1 MSLQFVLG
9 SSGSGKTEY
18 IYRQIVEQ
26 AGKHPK
32 QNFLVIVPE
41 QFTMSTQQKLVE
53 LAPNHAIMNIDV
65 LSFKRLAYRVFDEMG
80 RNDIRVLEETGK
92 NLVLKKLA
100 RREEEH
106 LTVLRP
112 NMNRMGYIGE
122 VKSLISE
129 LVQYNVSPD
138 RLEDVARRDEL
149 SPVLRAK
156 LQDIVTMYRAFTDF
170 MEGSYI
176 TAEEILNILSDLA
189 KDSAILRDSVLVFD
203 EFTGFTPIQNDLM
216 RQLLQVTERVIVTLT
231 MDAKEDFYLC
241 RGEEELFYLS
251 KKTIQ
256 TLMQMA
262 EWLHVEVLEPI
273 VLEGSADK
281 RFAKAPDLAF
291 LEQNLF
297 RVSVSQSEK
306 EVEQIHLAA
315 TRTPREELT
324 LVAREINRLIR
335 QGYRYREMAVVTG
348 SMEAYQ
354 NYMEPIFTKYEI
366 PYFMDATK
374 EVLFHPFTEFI
385 RAGLEVINSDFSYE
399 SVMRF
404 LRCGFSGMEEDE
416 IDRLDNYL
424 LATGIRGK
432 KAWSKRFLKLPGRAQ
447 LYDLD
452 KLDAMRASVWE
463 SLLPLSN
470 VFADTEATVH
480 DGIVAYYE
488 VLVGMDIEHQL
499 WAREKQYLEQ
509 NEQTKAK
516 EYGQIYKI
524 VLQLFEKYNE
534 LLGEEP
540 LAIDD
545 FTEVLDA
552 GLSAASVAVIPPG
565 YDSVTFGDIERTRL
579 NHIKILFFVGVN
591 DGIIPKSA
599 NAGGII
605 SEYEREALLDADMEL
620 APGARKQAFI
630 QRFYL
635 YRNLTKPSEQLYIS
649 YAKVDSEGKAIRPSY
664 LIGVIRKLFP
674 KLELQNVEEIE
685 ARTDFYTK
693 QAAIDYLIHGE
704 RDEAWYALAKYF
716 CDGTKS
722 EQDMTLR
729 LLSASYACY
738 ENTPISRGVA
748 LALYGRKMEGSVT
761 RLERFAACAYAH
773 YLQYG
778 LKLSERQTS
787 SFESVDMGNIYHTAL
802 QRYSLK
808 LAASQY
814 DWFGVP
820 DAEREAI
827 AAEAMQEALE
837 NYPDMS
843 IYASAESKH
852 RMKRMMSIFQQTVWA
867 LTKQVRAGRFVPK
880 EFEVRFSELDHM
892 DALEYAL
899 ADDVSMKL
907 TGRIDR
913 VDTFDDG
920 EKLCVKV
927 IDYKSGNT
935 SFDLIRIYQ
944 GLQLQL
950 VVYMN
955 AALELGKA
963 KNATKDV
970 LPGGILY
977 YHIDDPVI
985 EADTELS
992 DEDAKH
998 ALLKELRPDGLVNAD
1013 AQIYLAM
1020 DENLEG
1026 KSEVIPVELK
1036 KSGELSA
1043 RSKVASSEEFE
1054 ILEQYVHNKIAEQG
1068 QKIYAGDV
1076 RVNPY
1081 QNGTDCSCNFCP
1093 YASVCGIDT
1102 KIPGYHYRTLESLK
1116 KDEVIAK
1123 MQIVNAIKAD
1133 ENKKIKL
1140 RIDKI

>member
-26 AGKHPK
+26 AGEHPK

-41 QFTMSTQQKLVE
+41 QFTMQTQQKLVE

-92 NLVLKKLA
+92 NLVLRKLA

-138 RLEDVARRDEL
+138 RLEEVTKRENL

-156 LQDIVTMYRAFTDF
+156 LGDIVTMYRAFADF

-176 TAEEILNILSDLA
+176 TAEEILNVLSDMA
-189 KDSAILRDSVLVFD
+189 KESDILKDSVLVFD

-216 RQLLQVTERVIVTLT
+216 RQLLQVAERVIVTLT
-231 MDAKEDFYLC
+231 MDAKEDFFLC

-262 EWLHVEVLEPI
+262 ERLHVEVLEPI

-488 VLVGMDIEHQL
+488 VLVGMDIEPQL

-620 APGARKQAFI
+620 APGAREQAFI

-722 EQDMTLR
+722 EQEMTLR

-820 DAEREAI
+820 DVEREAI

-899 ADDVSMKL
+899 SDDVSMKL

-963 KNATKDV
+963 KNATKGV

-1043 RSKVASSEEFE
+1043 RSKVASSEEFAV
-1054 ILEQYVHNKIAEQG
+1054 LEQYVHNKIAEQG

-1076 RVNPY
+1076 SVNPY

-1102 KIPGYHYRTLESLK
+1102 KIPGYHYRTLESMK

-1133 ENKKIKL
+1133 ENKK
-1140 RIDKI
+1140 

>member
-18 IYRQIVEQ
+18 IYREIVRQ
-26 AGKHPK
+26 AGEHPK

-41 QFTMSTQQKLVE
+41 QFTMQTQQKLVE

-80 RNDIRVLEETGK
+80 RNDVQVLEETGK
-92 NLVLKKLA
+92 NLVLRKLA
-100 RREEEH
+100 RLEEEK

-138 RLEDVARRDEL
+138 RLEEVIRSKEL

-156 LQDIVTMYRAFTDF
+156 LSDIVVMYRAFEEF
-170 MEGSYI
+170 MAGNYI
-176 TAEEILNILSDLA
+176 TAEEILNILSDIA
-189 KDSAILRDSVLVFD
+189 ADSEILRNSVLVFD
-203 EFTGFTPIQNDLM
+203 EFTGFTPIQNNLM
-216 RQLLQVTERVIVTLT
+216 RELLKVAERVIVTLT
-231 MDAKEDFYLC
+231 IDANEDFYFC

-251 KKTIQ
+251 KKTIHS
-256 TLMQMA
+256 LMQMA
-262 EWLHVEVLEPI
+262 ELLHVEVLDPI
-273 VLEGSADK
+273 VMEGSDRR
-281 RFAKAPDLAF
+281 RFQKAPDLAF
-291 LEQNLF
+291 LEHNLF
-297 RVSVSQSEK
+297 RTGAPKDK
-306 EVEQIHLAA
+306 EDVQQIHLAA
-315 TRTPREELT
+315 ARTPREELT

-335 QGYRYREMAVVTG
+335 EGYRYREIAVVTG
-348 SMEAYQ
+348 SMETYQ
-354 NYMEPIFTKYEI
+354 NYMEPLFGKYEI
-366 PYFMDATK
+366 PYFMDTTK

-385 RAGLEVINSDFSYE
+385 RAGLEMISSDFSYE

-404 LRCGFSGMEEDE
+404 LRCGFSGIEEDA

-424 LATGIRGK
+424 LAIGIRGS
-432 KAWSKRFLKLPGRAQ
+432 KAWSKRWMKLPGQ
-447 LYDLD
+447 EKLYDLE
-452 KLDAMRASVWE
+452 KLNEIRAKIWE
-463 SLLPLSN
+463 SMLPLTK
-470 VFADTEATVH
+470 VFAEQNATVSH
-480 DGIVAYYE
+480 GIVAFYE
-488 VLVGMDIEHQL
+488 VLTSLDIEKQL
-499 WAREKQYLEQ
+499 WQREQQYLEQ
-509 NEQTKAK
+509 NQQTKAK

-540 LAIDD
+540 LAIEE
-545 FTEVLDA
+545 FAEVLDA

-579 NHIKILFFVGVN
+579 NHIRILFFVGVN

-620 APGARKQAFI
+620 APGAREQAFI

-649 YAKVDSEGKAIRPSY
+649 YSKVDSEGKAIRPSY
-664 LIGVIRKLFP
+664 LIGAIRKLFP
-674 KLELQNVEEIE
+674 KLILMNVEEIE
-685 ARTDFYTK
+685 AREDFYTK
-693 QAAIDYLIHGE
+693 QAALDYLIHGE
-704 RDEAWYALAKYF
+704 RDDAWYALAKYF
-716 CDGTKS
+716 RTGEES
-722 EQDMTLR
+722 EKEMVER
-729 LLSASYACY
+729 LLRAFYATY
-738 ENTPISRGVA
+738 ENSPISRGVA
-748 LALYGRKMEGSVT
+748 LALYGRKPEGSVT

-778 LKLSERQTS
+778 LKLSERQNN
-787 SFESVDMGNIYHTAL
+787 SFESVDMGNIYHDAL
-802 QRYSLK
+802 QRYSMKLK
-808 LAASQY
+808 DSEY
-814 DWFGVP
+814 DWFDIP
-820 DAEREAI
+820 DSQRETLSE
-827 AAEAMQEALE
+827 EAMQEAVAA
-837 NYPDMS
+837 YPDMS

-852 RMKRMMSIFQQTVWA
+852 RAKRMMNIFKQTVWA
-867 LTKQVRAGRFVPK
+867 LTKQVRAGQFVPK

-899 ADDVSMKL
+899 TDDVTMKL

-913 VDTFDDG
+913 VDTYDG
-920 EKLCVKV
+920 GDRLCVKV

-955 AALELGKA
+955 AAMELTK
-963 KNATKDV
+963 KNHASKDI

-985 EADTELS
+985 NEDTDMSEN
-992 DEDAKH
+992 EEEH
-998 ALLKELRPDGLVNAD
+998 ALLQALRPDGLVNAD
-1013 AQIYLAM
+1013 EQVYLAM

-1026 KSEVIPVELK
+1026 RSEVIPIELK
-1036 KSGELSA
+1036 KSGELSS
-1043 RSKVASSEEFE
+1043 RSKVATTEEFAV
-1054 ILEQYVHNKIAEQG
+1054 LEQYVHNKIAEQG
-1068 QKIYAGDV
+1068 RKIYEGDV
-1076 RVNPY
+1076 SVNPY
-1081 QNGTDCSCNFCP
+1081 QDGMESSCDFCP

-1102 KIPGYHYRTLESLK
+1102 KIPGYQYRHLESMRKEEVLDRMQTENAK
-1116 KDEVIAK
+1116 K
-1123 MQIVNAIKAD
+1123 Q
-1133 ENKKIKL
+1133 
-1140 RIDKI
+1140 

>member
-176 TAEEILNILSDLA
+176 TAEETLNILSELA

-231 MDAKEDFYLC
+231 MDEKEDFYLC

-262 EWLHVEVLEPI
+262 ERLHVEVLEPI

-281 RFAKAPDLAF
+281 RFVKAPDLAF

-297 RVSVSQSEK
+297 RVSVTQSEK

-416 IDRLDNYL
+416 IDQLDNYL
-424 LATGIRGK
+424 LATGIRGR

-452 KLDAMRASVWE
+452 KLDAMRMSVWE

-620 APGARKQAFI
+620 APGAREQAFI

-685 ARTDFYTK
+685 ARADFYTK

-722 EQDMTLR
+722 EQEMTLR

-808 LAASQY
+808 LEASQY
-814 DWFGVP
+814 DWFGVS

-837 NYPDMS
+837 NYPDMC

-899 ADDVSMKL
+899 SDDVSMKL

-963 KNATKDV
+963 QNATKDV

-1043 RSKVASSEEFE
+1043 RSKVASSEEFAV
-1054 ILEQYVHNKIAEQG
+1054 LEQYVHNKIAEQG

-1076 RVNPY
+1076 SVNPY

-1133 ENKKIKL
+1133 EDKK
-1140 RIDKI
+1140 

>member
-176 TAEEILNILSDLA
+176 TAEEILNILSELA

-216 RQLLQVTERVIVTLT
+216 RQLLQVAERVIVTLT

-262 EWLHVEVLEPI
+262 ERLHVEVLEPI
-273 VLEGSADK
+273 VLEGIADK

-297 RVSVSQSEK
+297 RVSVVQSDRDVK
-306 EVEQIHLAA
+306 QIHLAA

-354 NYMEPIFTKYEI
+354 NYMEPIFAKYEI

-432 KAWSKRFLKLPGRAQ
+432 KAWSKRFLKLPGHAQ

-452 KLDAMRASVWE
+452 KLDAMRARVWE

-605 SEYEREALLDADMEL
+605 SEYEREALLEADMEL
-620 APGARKQAFI
+620 APGAREQAFI

-722 EQDMTLR
+722 EQEMTLR

-778 LKLSERQTS
+778 LKLSERQTN

-820 DAEREAI
+820 DVEREAI

-899 ADDVSMKL
+899 SDDVSMKL

-920 EKLCVKV
+920 EMLCVKV

-963 KNATKDV
+963 QNATKDV

-977 YHIDDPVI
+977 YHIDDPVL
-985 EADTELS
+985 ESDTELS
-992 DEDAKH
+992 DEDAEH

-1043 RSKVASSEEFE
+1043 RSKVASSEEFAV
-1054 ILEQYVHNKIAEQG
+1054 LEQYVHNKIAEQG

-1076 RVNPY
+1076 SVNPY
-1081 QNGTDCSCNFCP
+1081 QSGTDCSCNFCP

-1123 MQIVNAIKAD
+1123 MQIANAIKAD
-1133 ENKKIKL
+1133 EGKK
-1140 RIDKI
+1140 

>member
-9 SSGSGKTEY
+9 NSGSGKTEY

-26 AGKHPK
+26 AGEHPK
-32 QNFLVIVPE
+32 QNFLVVVPE
-41 QFTMSTQQKLVE
+41 QFTMQTQQKLVE

-80 RNDIRVLEETGK
+80 RNDIQVLEETGK
-92 NLVLKKLA
+92 NLVLRKLA
-100 RREEEH
+100 RKEEEH

-129 LVQYNVSPD
+129 LVQYNVSPE
-138 RLEDVARRDEL
+138 RLEEVTKRENL

-156 LQDIVTMYRAFTDF
+156 LGDIVTMYRAFADF

-176 TAEEILNILSDLA
+176 TAEEILNVLSDMA
-189 KDSAILRDSVLVFD
+189 KESDILKDSVLVFD

-216 RQLLQVTERVIVTLT
+216 RQLLQVAERVIVTLT

-251 KKTIQ
+251 KKTIH

-262 EWLHVEVLEPI
+262 DHLHVEVLEPI
-273 VLEGSADK
+273 VLEDSADK
-281 RFAKAPDLAF
+281 RFVKAPDLAF

-297 RVSVSQSEK
+297 RVSAAK
-306 EVEQIHLAA
+306 TDREVQQIHLAS

-348 SMEAYQ
+348 SMEVYQ
-354 NYMEPIFTKYEI
+354 NYIEPLFGKYEI
-366 PYFMDATK
+366 PYFMDTTK

-385 RAGLEVINSDFSYE
+385 RAGLEAISSDFSYE

-404 LRCGFSGMEEDE
+404 LRCGFSGIEEDD

-424 LATGIRGK
+424 LATGIRGS
-432 KAWSKRFLKLPGRAQ
+432 KAWSKRWLKMPGQHA
-447 LYDLD
+447 LYDLE
-452 KLDAMRASVWE
+452 KLDAMRVQIWE
-463 SLLPLSN
+463 SLMPLTT
-470 VFADTEATVH
+470 VFAEKEATVH
-480 DGIVAYYE
+480 DGIVAYYK
-488 VLVGMDIEHQL
+488 VLVGLDIERQL
-499 WAREKQYLEQ
+499 WTREQRYLEQ

-540 LAIDD
+540 LVIDD

-605 SEYEREALLDADMEL
+605 SEYEREALLEADMEL
-620 APGARKQAFI
+620 APGAREQAFI

-664 LIGVIRKLFP
+664 LIGVIQKLFS
-674 KLELQNVEEIE
+674 KLELKNIENIE
-685 ARTDFYTK
+685 ARDDFYTK
-693 QAAIDYLIHGE
+693 NAAVDYLIHGE

-716 CDGTKS
+716 KNGEES
-722 EQDMTLR
+722 GQEMIGR

-773 YLQYG
+773 FLQFG

-808 LAASQY
+808 LEASQY

-820 DAEREAI
+820 DGTREAL
-827 AAEAMQEALE
+827 AAEAMQEAIE
-837 NYPDMS
+837 GYPDMS
-843 IYASAESKH
+843 IYASAES
-852 RMKRMMSIFQQTVWA
+852 RYRTKRMMGIFQQTVWA
-867 LTKQVRAGRFVPK
+867 LTKQVRAGQFVPK

-899 ADDVSMKL
+899 SDDVSMKL

-913 VDTFDDG
+913 MDTFDDG

-955 AALELGKA
+955 AAMELGKA
-963 KNATKDV
+963 KNTTKDV

-977 YHIDDPVI
+977 YHIDDPVLD
-985 EADTELS
+985 ADTGMT
-992 DEDAKH
+992 DADAEH
-998 ALLKELRPDGLVNAD
+998 ALLQALRPDGLVNAD
-1013 AQIYLAM
+1013 AQVYLAM

-1043 RSKVASSEEFE
+1043 RSKVATTEEFE

-1068 QKIYAGDV
+1068 KKIYEGDV
-1076 RVNPY
+1076 SVNPY
-1081 QNGTDCSCNFCP
+1081 QSGADCSCNFCP

-1102 KIPGYHYRTLESLK
+1102 KIPGYGYRHLESMK
-1116 KDEVIAK
+1116 KDEVIER
-1123 MQIVNAIKAD
+1123 MQTENAINAD
-1133 ENKKIKL
+1133 KSQKSI
-1140 RIDKI
+1140 I

>member
-9 SSGSGKTEY
+9 NSGSGKTEY

-26 AGKHPK
+26 AGEHPK

-262 EWLHVEVLEPI
+262 ERLHVEVLEPI

-620 APGARKQAFI
+620 APGAREQAFI

-852 RMKRMMSIFQQTVWA
+852 RMKRMMRIFQQTVWA

-899 ADDVSMKL
+899 SDDVSMKL

-1076 RVNPY
+1076 SVNPY

-1133 ENKKIKL
+1133 ENKK
-1140 RIDKI
+1140 

>member
-149 SPVLRAK
+149 SSVLRAK
-156 LQDIVTMYRAFTDF
+156 LKDIVTMYRAFTDF

-176 TAEEILNILSDLA
+176 TAEETLNILSELA
-189 KDSAILRDSVLVFD
+189 RDSAILRDSVLVFD

-216 RQLLQVTERVIVTLT
+216 RQLLQVAERVIVTLT

-262 EWLHVEVLEPI
+262 ERLHVEVLEPI
-273 VLEGSADK
+273 VLKDSADK
-281 RFAKAPDLAF
+281 RFVKAPDLAF

-297 RVSVSQSEK
+297 RVSVAQSEK

-424 LATGIRGK
+424 LATGIRGR

-452 KLDAMRASVWE
+452 KLDAMRMSVWE

-499 WAREKQYLEQ
+499 WAREKQNLEQ

-620 APGARKQAFI
+620 APGAREQAFI

-808 LAASQY
+808 LEASQY
-814 DWFGVP
+814 GWFGVP

-899 ADDVSMKL
+899 SDDVSMKL

-963 KNATKDV
+963 QNATKDV

-985 EADTELS
+985 EADAELS

-1043 RSKVASSEEFE
+1043 RSKVASSEEFAV
-1054 ILEQYVHNKIAEQG
+1054 LEQYVHNKIAEQG

-1076 RVNPY
+1076 SVNPY

-1133 ENKKIKL
+1133 EDKK
-1140 RIDKI
+1140 

>member
-32 QNFLVIVPE
+32 
-41 QFTMSTQQKLVE
+41 QQKLVE

-149 SPVLRAK
+149 SSVLRAK

-176 TAEEILNILSDLA
+176 TAEEILNILSELA

-262 EWLHVEVLEPI
+262 ERLHVEVLEPI

-315 TRTPREELT
+315 TRTPKEELT

-335 QGYRYREMAVVTG
+335 QGYRNREMAVVTG

-452 KLDAMRASVWE
+452 KLDAMRMCVWE

-480 DGIVAYYE
+480 DGIVAYY
-488 VLVGMDIEHQL
+488 
-499 WAREKQYLEQ
+499 
-509 NEQTKAK
+509 
-516 EYGQIYKI
+516 
-524 VLQLFEKYNE
+524 
-534 LLGEEP
+534 
-540 LAIDD
+540 
-545 FTEVLDA
+545 
-552 GLSAASVAVIPPG
+552 
-565 YDSVTFGDIERTRL
+565 
-579 NHIKILFFVGVN
+579 
-591 DGIIPKSA
+591 
-599 NAGGII
+599 
-605 SEYEREALLDADMEL
+605 
-620 APGARKQAFI
+620 
-630 QRFYL
+630 
-635 YRNLTKPSEQLYIS
+635 
-649 YAKVDSEGKAIRPSY
+649 
-664 LIGVIRKLFP
+664 
-674 KLELQNVEEIE
+674 
-685 ARTDFYTK
+685 
-693 QAAIDYLIHGE
+693 
-704 RDEAWYALAKYF
+704 
-716 CDGTKS
+716 
-722 EQDMTLR
+722 
-729 LLSASYACY
+729 
-738 ENTPISRGVA
+738 
-748 LALYGRKMEGSVT
+748 
-761 RLERFAACAYAH
+761 
-773 YLQYG
+773 
-778 LKLSERQTS
+778 
-787 SFESVDMGNIYHTAL
+787 
-802 QRYSLK
+802 
-808 LAASQY
+808 
-814 DWFGVP
+814 
-820 DAEREAI
+820 
-827 AAEAMQEALE
+827 
-837 NYPDMS
+837 
-843 IYASAESKH
+843 
-852 RMKRMMSIFQQTVWA
+852 
-867 LTKQVRAGRFVPK
+867 
-880 EFEVRFSELDHM
+880 
-892 DALEYAL
+892 
-899 ADDVSMKL
+899 
-907 TGRIDR
+907 
-913 VDTFDDG
+913 
-920 EKLCVKV
+920 
-927 IDYKSGNT
+927 
-935 SFDLIRIYQ
+935 
-944 GLQLQL
+944 
-950 VVYMN
+950 
-955 AALELGKA
+955 
-963 KNATKDV
+963 
-970 LPGGILY
+970 
-977 YHIDDPVI
+977 
-985 EADTELS
+985 
-992 DEDAKH
+992 
-998 ALLKELRPDGLVNAD
+998 
-1013 AQIYLAM
+1013 
-1020 DENLEG
+1020 
-1026 KSEVIPVELK
+1026 
-1036 KSGELSA
+1036 
-1043 RSKVASSEEFE
+1043 
-1054 ILEQYVHNKIAEQG
+1054 
-1068 QKIYAGDV
+1068 
-1076 RVNPY
+1076 
-1081 QNGTDCSCNFCP
+1081 
-1093 YASVCGIDT
+1093 
-1102 KIPGYHYRTLESLK
+1102 
-1116 KDEVIAK
+1116 
-1123 MQIVNAIKAD
+1123 
-1133 ENKKIKL
+1133 
-1140 RIDKI
+1140 